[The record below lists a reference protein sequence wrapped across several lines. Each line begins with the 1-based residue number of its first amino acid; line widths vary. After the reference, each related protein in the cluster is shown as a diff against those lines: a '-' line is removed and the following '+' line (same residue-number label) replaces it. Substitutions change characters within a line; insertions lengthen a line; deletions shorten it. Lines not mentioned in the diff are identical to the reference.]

1 MKQITGHTGLTG
13 LFGSPVAHSISPM
26 MHNASFEHLGLDY
39 VYLAF
44 DVGTDKLA
52 AAVDGLRAMNVR
64 GFNLTMPDKNKM
76 CELCDRLSPAAEIS
90 QAVNTVVNDNGILT
104 GHTTDGTGYLLAAK
118 DAGYDLIGKKMTLL
132 GAGGAATSILVQ
144 AALDGLSE
152 ISVFSIHDQFYVRAE
167 QIVQT
172 LNERTNCKVQLFDFE
187 DDSILRREIADSY
200 ILTNGTSVGMAP
212 NTDASIIN
220 DPSFIRKRQN
230 CCALPEK
237 PDVRLSTDSI
247 CCCTRGRRHSSC
259 GPGRRCLWRRLK
271 SSIFLKLKWT
281 VHEPFFMH
289 GPFLLFYFPG
299 IFLSPLIQ
307 TTAQNR
313 IFHHITDCLVGIKCH
328 MWCHNYIRKTSQ
340 DTQIMLT

>member
-1 MKQITGHTGLTG
+1 
-13 LFGSPVAHSISPM
+13 
-26 MHNASFEHLGLDY
+26 
-39 VYLAF
+39 
-44 DVGTDKLA
+44 
-52 AAVDGLRAMNVR
+52 
-64 GFNLTMPDKNKM
+64 
-76 CELCDRLSPAAEIS
+76 
-90 QAVNTVVNDNGILT
+90 
-104 GHTTDGTGYLLAAK
+104 
-118 DAGYDLIGKKMTLL
+118 MTLL

-220 DPSFIRKRQN
+220 DPSFFHKDLIVS
-230 CCALPEK
+230 
-237 PDVRLSTDSI
+237 DVIYNPKETKLLRLAREAGCPTFNGLYMLLYQ
-247 CCCTRGRRHSSC
+247 GRRHSSC

-281 VHEPFFMH
+281 VHEPFSCTVR
-289 GPFLLFYFPG
+289 FYYF
-299 IFLSPLIQ
+299 
-307 TTAQNR
+307 
-313 IFHHITDCLVGIKCH
+313 
-328 MWCHNYIRKTSQ
+328 TSQ
-340 DTQIMLT
+340 GFSSPRSFRQQLKIEFFTISLTAWSV

>member
-13 LFGSPVAHSISPM
+13 LLGSPVAHSISPM

-172 LNERTNCKVQLFDFE
+172 LNERTNCTVQLFDFE
-187 DDSILRREIADSY
+187 DDSILRREIADS
-200 ILTNGTSVGMAP
+200 
-212 NTDASIIN
+212 
-220 DPSFIRKRQN
+220 
-230 CCALPEK
+230 
-237 PDVRLSTDSI
+237 
-247 CCCTRGRRHSSC
+247 
-259 GPGRRCLWRRLK
+259 
-271 SSIFLKLKWT
+271 
-281 VHEPFFMH
+281 
-289 GPFLLFYFPG
+289 LLFYFPG